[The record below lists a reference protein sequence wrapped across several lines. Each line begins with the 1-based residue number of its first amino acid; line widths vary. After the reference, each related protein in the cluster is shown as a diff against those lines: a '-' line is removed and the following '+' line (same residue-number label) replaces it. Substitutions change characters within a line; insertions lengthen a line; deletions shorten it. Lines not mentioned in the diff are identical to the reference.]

1 MFEEGER
8 EDCPVC
14 GVALTAFEKLPPSL
28 DALNEDGVPT
38 APELE
43 KLPATYL
50 GRGKGAIVA
59 LALVGLVM
67 FFLPWVHITLPYIDS
82 RSAFTIAH
90 HSRAGWLF
98 AVGCAWI
105 VLIPTV
111 LSRRSIAQ
119 MRGARVAAAFLAA
132 IPGVSVADL
141 LLFPPK
147 YDGYVPIRIEW
158 AYPLYVTLALSLAA
172 IAVGVLHLG
181 GRSDVI
187 KVERGTSA
195 GQQLH

>member
-43 KLPATYL
+43 KLPVTYV
-50 GRGKGAIVA
+50 GRGKGV
-59 LALVGLVM
+59 LAVVSLVGLVM

-98 AVGCAWI
+98 AVGCAWL

-132 IPGVSVADL
+132 IPGISVADL

-147 YDGYVPIRIEW
+147 YEGYVPIKLTW
-158 AYPLYVTLALSLAA
+158 AYPLYITLALSLFA
-172 IAVGVLHLG
+172 IAVAVLKLG
-181 GRSDVI
+181 GRADDIRVA
-187 KVERGTSA
+187 RGTSA
-195 GQQLH
+195 GQHVH